1 MTYYLQ
7 GIDDDYEAVTL
18 LSKKLIDATPDELVL
33 TFGDN
38 ILLGL
43 QGVKRKLQYI
53 DDPSQL
59 LSDHLSYTFKLHN
72 KDLEISLQIYENVN
86 NHFRINCFSKYG
98 SKSGQL
104 FSLNLTTSFENDLIT
119 FKQKIK
125 FSDQIKG
132 DAESAKLVRLRKQE
146 SVNDYLRSNGYDID
160 DKSNEL
166 YLGMYDVK
174 NNSFIDTTAEKLIHD
189 FLTISILKGHYM
201 GNKGYQFDTIPT
213 IG

>member
-38 ILLGL
+38 ILLGV

-59 LSDHLSYTFKLHN
+59 LSDYLSYTFILHN
-72 KDLEISLQIYENVN
+72 KDLEISLQIYENIN

-132 DAESAKLVRLRKQE
+132 DTESAKLVRLRKQE
-146 SVNDYLRSNGYDID
+146 SINHYLRTNGYDID

-174 NNSFIDTTAEKLIHD
+174 NNTFIDTTAEKLIHD

-201 GNKGYQFDTIPT
+201 GNKGYRFDTVPT

>member
-1 MTYYLQ
+1 MTYYSQ
-7 GIDDDYEAVTL
+7 KIDDYEAVTL
-18 LSKKLIDATPDELVL
+18 LSKKLIDTALNKL
-33 TFGDN
+33 ILIIGDN
-38 ILLGL
+38 TLLGIR
-43 QGVKRKLQYI
+43 GINRKLKYI
-53 DDPSQL
+53 DSPSQL

-72 KDLEISLQIYENVN
+72 KDLEISLQIYENIN
-86 NHFRINCFSKYG
+86 NHFRINCFSKFE

-104 FSLNLTTSFENDLIT
+104 FSLNLTKSFENGFIT

-132 DAESAKLVRLRKQE
+132 DADSAKLVRSNKQK
-146 SVNDYLRSNGYDID
+146 SITNYLRTNGYDID

-189 FLTISILKGHYM
+189 VLTISILKGHYM
-201 GNKGYQFDTIPT
+201 NNKGYQLDAISTIS
-213 IG
+213 

>member
-18 LSKKLIDATPDELVL
+18 LSKKLIDATPDELIL

-146 SVNDYLRSNGYDID
+146 SINHYLRSNGYDID